1 MKFGRRYKVTIEMQ
15 GSSEAIVIEMPITM
29 QFNIHRDNAFGINT
43 MDLQF
48 FNLSDKNR
56 NQIFKDRFTPFQY
69 HRIIVQAGYD
79 ELSTIFIGNIWEAN
93 SRREGT
99 NVITS
104 INARD
109 GGFDS
114 YTAKVFVTLNKGKT
128 VQDLISY
135 LTAQFPN
142 LQPGKIGGLGAD
154 IILPRPVTIE
164 GNLYGAIRGYT
175 NNNVFIDLE
184 KINILQNNEVF
195 TATLPLITADTG
207 LLETPRRDNSY
218 MQVTMLFEPR
228 ITIGQLVALQS
239 KVLPQYNGDYKV
251 VGVSHQGI
259 ISEAQ
264 NGRCVSIFSLYNP
277 SQQYAKLVTV

>member
-1 MKFGRRYKVTIEMQ
+1 MKFGRRYKVTIEME

-29 QFNIHRDNAFGINT
+29 QFNIHRDTAFGINT

-48 FNLSDKNR
+48 FNLSEKNR
-56 NQIFKDRFTPFQY
+56 NQIFKDRFTPFIY
-69 HRIIVQAGYD
+69 HRIVVQAGYD
-79 ELSTIFIGNIWEAN
+79 ELSTIFIGNIYEAN
-93 SRREGT
+93 SRRDGVNIIT
-99 NVITS
+99 N

-109 GGFDS
+109 GGYDTFN
-114 YTAKVFVTLNKGKT
+114 AKVFVTLNKGKT
-128 VQDLISY
+128 VQDLITY
-135 LTAQFPN
+135 LTGQFPN
-142 LQPGKIGGLGAD
+142 LTPGKLGDLGAD

-207 LLETPRRDNSY
+207 LLDTPKRDNSF

-228 ITIGQLVALQS
+228 ITMGQLVALKS
-239 KVLPQYNGDYKV
+239 DVLPQYNGDYKV
-251 VGVSHQGI
+251 VGVSHQGV

-264 NGRCVSIFSLYNP
+264 NGRCTSVFSLYNP
-277 SQQYAKLVTV
+277 SQQYAKLVIV